1 MTAFAWGLVSW
12 IYWFVWIG
20 LFFAYEIPAVL
31 LEKRNGMLPLTRV
44 VRDRLMRK
52 SVLVKLIVM
61 AALAWLCLHFLTP
74 LDW

>member
-1 MTAFAWGLVSW
+1 MIALAWGLVSW
-12 IYWFVWIG
+12 IYWTVWV
-20 LFFAYEIPAVL
+20 LMFLAYEIPAVL

-52 SVLVKLIVM
+52 SVLVKLLVM
-61 AALAWLCLHFLTP
+61 GLLAWLCLHFLTP